1 MCAPRERN
9 TSTEN
14 AFKGREMSFDVRIGI
29 NPISWTNDDLPAL
42 GGETPLATMLSEG
55 KAIGYEGFELGNKFP
70 RGPDALGSVLARH
83 GLACVS
89 GWYSGRLAR
98 GTVTDEIAAVE
109 KHLTLLAKNRAK
121 VMVYGEVADS
131 IQGRPE
137 ALSRRPRFRTDAEW
151 TAYGQRVT
159 AFAKHLL
166 ARGVRLAYHHHMG
179 AYVETA
185 EDVDRLMSLTGPE
198 VGLLH
203 DTGHVT
209 FAGGDAPAE
218 LRKHVA
224 RVCHVHCKD
233 VRAGVARMARNRG
246 WSFLESVLNGTFSTP
261 GEGCV
266 DFAAVIT
273 ILRDAGYRGWL
284 VVEGEQDPA
293 VAPAYRY
300 ADMAY
305 RLLSALVAGKSDA
318 EARATAMHN
327 ALKEAAA

>member
-1 MCAPRERN
+1 M
-9 TSTEN
+9 
-14 AFKGREMSFDVRIGI
+14 DVRIGI

-42 GGETPLATMLSEG
+42 GGETPLATALAEG

-70 RGPDALGSVLARH
+70 REPGALRAVLAPH

-89 GWYSGRLAR
+89 GWHSGRLAR
-98 GTVTDEIAAVE
+98 GTVADEIAAVE
-109 KHLTLLAKNRAK
+109 AHLNLLAANGAQ

-137 ALSRRPRFRTDAEW
+137 PLSRRPRFATGAEW
-151 TAYGQRVT
+151 SAYGERLT
-159 AFAKHLL
+159 AFARHLL
-166 ARGVRLAYHHHMG
+166 GRGLRLAYHHHMG
-179 AYVETA
+179 AYVESA
-185 EDVDRLMSLTGPE
+185 DDVDHLLRVTGPE

-203 DTGHVT
+203 DTGHAT
-209 FAGGDAPAE
+209 FAGGDAPTE

-233 VRAGVARMARNRG
+233 VRPAVARMARNRG
-246 WSFLESVLNGTFSTP
+246 WSFLDAVLNGAFSTP
-261 GEGCV
+261 GEGGV
-266 DFAAVIT
+266 DFAAIVG
-273 ILRDAGYRGWL
+273 ILREAGYRGWL

-305 RLLSALVAGKSDA
+305 RLLAALVAGKPEV
-318 EARATAMHN
+318 EARA
-327 ALKEAAA
+327 AAAAGRAGAR

>member
-1 MCAPRERN
+1 M
-9 TSTEN
+9 T
-14 AFKGREMSFDVRIGI
+14 FDVRIGI

-42 GGETPLATMLSEG
+42 GGETPLATALTEG
-55 KAIGYEGFELGNKFP
+55 RAIGYEGFELGNKFP
-70 RGPDALGSVLARH
+70 PEPEALRAVLAQH
-83 GLACVS
+83 GLACAS

-98 GTVTDEIAAVE
+98 GTVADEIASVE
-109 KHLTLLAKNRAK
+109 AHLNLLAANGAQ

-137 ALSRRPRFRTDAEW
+137 PLSRRPLFTTDAEW
-151 TAYGQRVT
+151 SAYGERLT
-159 AFAKHLL
+159 AFARHLL

-185 EDVDRLMSLTGPE
+185 DDVDRLMRVTGPE

-209 FAGGDAPAE
+209 FAGGDAPME
-218 LRKHVA
+218 LKKHVA

-233 VRAGVARMARNRG
+233 VRPAVARMARNRG
-246 WSFLESVLNGTFSTP
+246 WSFLDAVLNGAFSTP

-266 DFAAVIT
+266 DFAAVVA
-273 ILRDAGYRGWL
+273 ILRTAGYRGWL

-293 VAPAYRY
+293 VASAYRY

-305 RLLSALVAGKSDA
+305 RLLSSLVAGKSDA
-318 EARATAMHN
+318 ESR
-327 ALKEAAA
+327 AAAAAGRAGVS

>member
-1 MCAPRERN
+1 M
-9 TSTEN
+9 
-14 AFKGREMSFDVRIGI
+14 RIGI

-42 GGETPLATMLSEG
+42 GGETPLETALAEG
-55 KAIGYEGFELGNKFP
+55 RAIGYEGFELGNKFP
-70 RGPDALGSVLARH
+70 REPQALRSVLARH

-98 GTVTDEIAAVE
+98 GTVAEEIAGVE
-109 KHLTLLAKNRAK
+109 SHVALLAANGAE

-137 ALSRRPRFRTDAEW
+137 ALSRRPRFRTDTEW
-151 TAYGQRVT
+151 ATYGTRVT
-159 AFAKHLL
+159 AFAQHVL

-179 AYVETA
+179 AYVETS
-185 EDVDRLMSLTGPE
+185 EDVDRLMSVTGPE

-218 LRKHVA
+218 LKKHIA
-224 RVCHVHCKD
+224 RVVHVHCKD
-233 VRAGVARMARNRG
+233 VRMGVARMARNRG
-246 WSFLESVLNGTFSTP
+246 WSFLESVLNGVFSTP
-261 GEGCV
+261 GEGGV
-266 DFAAVIT
+266 DFAAVVS

-305 RLLSALVAGKSDA
+305 RLLSSLVAGKSDA
-318 EARATAMHN
+318 EARATAR
-327 ALKEAAA
+327 AVA

>member
-1 MCAPRERN
+1 
-9 TSTEN
+9 
-14 AFKGREMSFDVRIGI
+14 MSFDVRIGI

-42 GGETPLATMLSEG
+42 GGDTPLETALGEG

-70 RGPDALGSVLARH
+70 REPAALRSVLARH
-83 GLACVS
+83 DLACVS

-98 GTVTDEIAAVE
+98 GNVTDEIASVE
-109 KHLTLLAKNRAK
+109 KHLALLAQNGAK
-121 VMVYGEVADS
+121 VMVYGEVAES

-137 ALSRRPRFRTDAEW
+137 ALSRRPRFGTDAEW
-151 TAYGQRVT
+151 TAYAERVT

-209 FAGGDAPAE
+209 FAGGDSPAE
-218 LRKHVA
+218 LKKHVA

-233 VRAGVARMARNRG
+233 VRPGVARMARNRG
-246 WSFLESVLNGTFSTP
+246 WSFLQSVLNGAFSTP

-266 DFAAVIT
+266 DFAAVIR

-305 RLLSALVAGKSDA
+305 RLLSALVAGKPDA
-318 EARATAMHN
+318 DARA
-327 ALKEAAA
+327 AAAAGRLGAAA

>member
-1 MCAPRERN
+1 MN
-9 TSTEN
+9 MT
-14 AFKGREMSFDVRIGI
+14 FDVRIGI

-42 GGETPLATMLSEG
+42 GGETPLETALVEG
-55 KAIGYEGFELGNKFP
+55 RAIGYEGFELGNKFP
-70 RGPDALGSVLARH
+70 REPEALRAMLARH

-98 GTVTDEIAAVE
+98 GSVADEIAAAE
-109 KHLTLLAKNRAK
+109 PHLRLLVANGAK

-137 ALSRRPRFRTDAEW
+137 PLSRRPQFASDAEW
-151 TAYGQRVT
+151 SAYGSRVT
-159 AFAKHLL
+159 AFAQHLL
-166 ARGVRLAYHHHMG
+166 ARGIRLAYHHHMG

-185 EDVDRLMSLTGPE
+185 DDVDRLMRGTGPE

-209 FAGGDAPAE
+209 FAGGDAPTE
-218 LRKHVA
+218 LARHVG
-224 RVCHVHCKD
+224 RVVHVHCKD
-233 VRAGVARMARNRG
+233 VRPGVARMARNRG
-246 WSFLESVLNGTFSTP
+246 WSFLDSVLNGTFSTP

-266 DFAAVIT
+266 DFAAVIGV
-273 ILRDAGYRGWL
+273 LRDAGYRGWL

-305 RLLSALVAGKSDA
+305 RLLSALVAGKPDA
-318 EARATAMHN
+318 EARA
-327 ALKEAAA
+327 AAAAARTA

>member
-1 MCAPRERN
+1 M
-9 TSTEN
+9 T
-14 AFKGREMSFDVRIGI
+14 FDVRIGI

-42 GGETPLATMLSEG
+42 GAETPLETALVEG

-70 RGPDALGSVLARH
+70 REPEALRSALGRH
-83 GLACVS
+83 GLDCVS
-89 GWYSGRLAR
+89 GWYSGHLAR
-98 GTVTDEIAAVE
+98 GTVADEIASVQG
-109 KHLTLLAKNRAK
+109 HLALLVANGAR

-137 ALSRRPRFRTDAEW
+137 PLSRRPRFASAAEW
-151 TAYGQRVT
+151 SAYGSRMT
-159 AFAKHLL
+159 AFAQHLL
-166 ARGVRLAYHHHMG
+166 AHGIRLAYHHHMG

-185 EDVDRLMSLTGPE
+185 DDVDRLMKVTGPE

-209 FAGGDAPAE
+209 LAGGDAPAE
-218 LRKHVA
+218 LAKHVA
-224 RVCHVHCKD
+224 RVVHVHCKD
-233 VRAGVARMARNRG
+233 VRPSVARMARNRG
-246 WSFLESVLNGTFSTP
+246 WSFLESVLNGAFSTP

-266 DFAAVIT
+266 DFAAVIA

-305 RLLSALVAGKSDA
+305 RLLRALVNGKSDA
-318 EARATAMHN
+318 EARA
-327 ALKEAAA
+327 AARVLS

>member
-1 MCAPRERN
+1 
-9 TSTEN
+9 
-14 AFKGREMSFDVRIGI
+14 MSFDVRIGI

-42 GGETPLATMLSEG
+42 GGETPLETALSEG

-70 RGPDALGSVLARH
+70 REPAALKSLLARH

-98 GTVTDEIAAVE
+98 GTVAAEIASVE
-109 KHLTLLAKNRAK
+109 EHLTLLAKNGAT

-137 ALSRRPRFRTDAEW
+137 ALSRRPRFRSDAEW
-151 TAYGQRVT
+151 AEYGERVT
-159 AFAKHLL
+159 AFARHLL

-185 EDVDRLMSLTGPE
+185 DDVDRLMKLTGPE

-203 DTGHVT
+203 DTGHAT
-209 FAGGDAPAE
+209 FAGGDSPTE
-218 LRKHVA
+218 LEKHVS

-233 VRAGVARMARNRG
+233 VRRNVARMARNRG
-246 WSFLESVLNGTFSTP
+246 WSFLQSVLNGAFSTP

-266 DFAAVIT
+266 DFAAVIA

-293 VAPAYRY
+293 VARAYRY

-305 RLLSALVAGKSDA
+305 RLLAALVAGKSDA
-318 EARATAMHN
+318 EARDAALQTACKGV
-327 ALKEAAA
+327 A